1 MKVKFLCSKL
11 EYKLK
16 EKFPDVMLE
25 EVYFSRRRKYIH
37 MAFEKTIYDFE
48 RKKEFFK
55 EVENFYNEYLKKD
68 FELIKPMKIINTIK
82 WKFDYLVFRKRWW
95 NCCKYFI
102 WQNWRFQI
110 QNSNKNV
117 FEFSRL
123 RFICRR
129 ISYRFEKV

>member
-16 EKFPDVMLE
+16 EKFPDVTLE

-68 FELIKPMKIINTIK
+68 FELIKPMKIIDTIK
-82 WKFDYLVFRKRWW
+82 WKFDYLVFRKR
-95 NCCKYFI
+95 
-102 WQNWRFQI
+102 
-110 QNSNKNV
+110 
-117 FEFSRL
+117 
-123 RFICRR
+123 
-129 ISYRFEKV
+129 

>member
-55 EVENFYNEYLKKD
+55 EVENFYNKYFEKD

-82 WKFDYLVFRKRWW
+82 WKFDYLVFRKR
-95 NCCKYFI
+95 
-102 WQNWRFQI
+102 
-110 QNSNKNV
+110 
-117 FEFSRL
+117 
-123 RFICRR
+123 
-129 ISYRFEKV
+129 

>member
-11 EYKLK
+11 EYRLK
-16 EKFPDVMLE
+16 EKFPDVKLE

-37 MAFEKTIYDFE
+37 MAFERTIFDFE

-82 WKFDYLVFRKRWW
+82 WKFDYLVFRKR
-95 NCCKYFI
+95 
-102 WQNWRFQI
+102 
-110 QNSNKNV
+110 
-117 FEFSRL
+117 
-123 RFICRR
+123 
-129 ISYRFEKV
+129 

>member
-37 MAFEKTIYDFE
+37 MAFEKTIYDSE

-82 WKFDYLVFRKRWW
+82 WKFDYLIFRKR
-95 NCCKYFI
+95 
-102 WQNWRFQI
+102 
-110 QNSNKNV
+110 
-117 FEFSRL
+117 
-123 RFICRR
+123 
-129 ISYRFEKV
+129 

>member
-37 MAFEKTIYDFE
+37 MTFEKTIFDFE

-55 EVENFYNEYLKKD
+55 EVANFYNEYLKKD

-82 WKFDYLVFRKRWW
+82 WKFDYLVFRKR
-95 NCCKYFI
+95 
-102 WQNWRFQI
+102 
-110 QNSNKNV
+110 
-117 FEFSRL
+117 
-123 RFICRR
+123 
-129 ISYRFEKV
+129 

>member
-16 EKFPDVMLE
+16 EEFPDVMLE

-37 MAFEKTIYDFE
+37 MAFEKTIFDFE

-82 WKFDYLVFRKRWW
+82 WKFDYLVFRKR
-95 NCCKYFI
+95 
-102 WQNWRFQI
+102 
-110 QNSNKNV
+110 
-117 FEFSRL
+117 
-123 RFICRR
+123 
-129 ISYRFEKV
+129 

>member
-16 EKFPDVMLE
+16 EKFPDVTLE

-82 WKFDYLVFRKRWW
+82 WKFDYLVFRKR
-95 NCCKYFI
+95 
-102 WQNWRFQI
+102 
-110 QNSNKNV
+110 
-117 FEFSRL
+117 
-123 RFICRR
+123 
-129 ISYRFEKV
+129 

>member
-11 EYKLK
+11 EYNLK

-82 WKFDYLVFRKRWW
+82 
-95 NCCKYFI
+95 
-102 WQNWRFQI
+102 
-110 QNSNKNV
+110 
-117 FEFSRL
+117 
-123 RFICRR
+123 
-129 ISYRFEKV
+129 

>member
-37 MAFEKTIYDFE
+37 MAFEKTIFDFE

-55 EVENFYNEYLKKD
+55 EVEKFYNEYLKKD

-82 WKFDYLVFRKRWW
+82 WKFDYLVFRKR
-95 NCCKYFI
+95 
-102 WQNWRFQI
+102 
-110 QNSNKNV
+110 
-117 FEFSRL
+117 
-123 RFICRR
+123 
-129 ISYRFEKV
+129 

>member
-37 MAFEKTIYDFE
+37 TAFEKTIYDFE

-82 WKFDYLVFRKRWW
+82 WKFDYLVFRKR
-95 NCCKYFI
+95 
-102 WQNWRFQI
+102 
-110 QNSNKNV
+110 
-117 FEFSRL
+117 
-123 RFICRR
+123 
-129 ISYRFEKV
+129 

>member
-1 MKVKFLCSKL
+1 MKGKFLCSKL

-82 WKFDYLVFRKRWW
+82 WKFDYLVFRKR
-95 NCCKYFI
+95 
-102 WQNWRFQI
+102 
-110 QNSNKNV
+110 
-117 FEFSRL
+117 
-123 RFICRR
+123 
-129 ISYRFEKV
+129 

>member
-37 MAFEKTIYDFE
+37 MAFEKTIFDFE

-55 EVENFYNEYLKKD
+55 EVENFYNEYLKKG

-82 WKFDYLVFRKRWW
+82 WKFDYLVFRKR
-95 NCCKYFI
+95 
-102 WQNWRFQI
+102 
-110 QNSNKNV
+110 
-117 FEFSRL
+117 
-123 RFICRR
+123 
-129 ISYRFEKV
+129 

>member
-68 FELIKPMKIINTIK
+68 FELMKLMKIINTIK
-82 WKFDYLVFRKRWW
+82 WKFVYLVFRKR
-95 NCCKYFI
+95 
-102 WQNWRFQI
+102 
-110 QNSNKNV
+110 
-117 FEFSRL
+117 
-123 RFICRR
+123 
-129 ISYRFEKV
+129 

>member
-1 MKVKFLCSKL
+1 MKVKSLCSKL

-68 FELIKPMKIINTIK
+68 FELIKLMKIINTIK
-82 WKFDYLVFRKRWW
+82 WKFDCLVFRKR
-95 NCCKYFI
+95 
-102 WQNWRFQI
+102 
-110 QNSNKNV
+110 
-117 FEFSRL
+117 
-123 RFICRR
+123 
-129 ISYRFEKV
+129 

>member
-16 EKFPDVMLE
+16 EKFPDVTLE

-68 FELIKPMKIINTIK
+68 FELIKLMKIINTIK
-82 WKFDYLVFRKRWW
+82 WKFDYLVFRKR
-95 NCCKYFI
+95 
-102 WQNWRFQI
+102 
-110 QNSNKNV
+110 
-117 FEFSRL
+117 
-123 RFICRR
+123 
-129 ISYRFEKV
+129 